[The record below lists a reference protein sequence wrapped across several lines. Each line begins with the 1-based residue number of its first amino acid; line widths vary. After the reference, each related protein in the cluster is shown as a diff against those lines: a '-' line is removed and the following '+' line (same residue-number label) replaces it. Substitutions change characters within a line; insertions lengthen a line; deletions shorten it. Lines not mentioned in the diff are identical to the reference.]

1 MASGDELPA
10 KDQKEQSKEEVR
22 CEKDYS
28 NLLQFNLSGF
38 RGFILRKIN
47 EKGLGI
53 LSACHML
60 TEQFRAV
67 FL

>member
-28 NLLQFNLSGF
+28 NLL
-38 RGFILRKIN
+38 
-47 EKGLGI
+47 
-53 LSACHML
+53 
-60 TEQFRAV
+60 
-67 FL
+67 